1 MKIAIEELL
10 AAMDLAA
17 AKALGQQQYNLLY
30 AGVKLIGTENT
41 KAKPLIISGN
51 VLEIKPEILRST
63 EAAVAVKI
71 SVSQKNAS
79 GETTAVLAAQ
89 SIFVKMPGYDPGD
102 GSGEIPVFSTVS
114 AN

>member
-30 AGVKLIGTENT
+30 AGSKLIGTENFKT
-41 KAKPLIISGN
+41 KAVILSGH

-63 EAAVAVKI
+63 DAAVAVKI
-71 SVSQKNAS
+71 TVTQKNPA
-79 GETTAVLAAQ
+79 GKATAMLAAQ
-89 SIFVKMPGYDPGD
+89 SVFVKLPGLDLGD
-102 GSGEIPVFSTVS
+102 GRGAVPVFSTVS

>member
-41 KAKPLIISGN
+41 NAKPLIISGN

-63 EAAVAVKI
+63 DAAITVKI

-79 GETTAVLAAQ
+79 GENTAILAAQ
-89 SIFVKMPGYDPGD
+89 SMFVKMPGYNSGNE
-102 GSGEIPVFSTVS
+102 SGEIPVFTTIS